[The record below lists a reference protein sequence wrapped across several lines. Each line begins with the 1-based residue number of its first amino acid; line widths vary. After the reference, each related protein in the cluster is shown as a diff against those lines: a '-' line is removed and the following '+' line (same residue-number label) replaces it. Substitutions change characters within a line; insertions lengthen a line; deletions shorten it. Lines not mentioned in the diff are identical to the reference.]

1 MRKLRLPAGLALA
14 ALLLAAPAA
23 SAATPAETYASLVAT
38 AEQGHKIDA
47 QALRDAYVRLPNYDP
62 YAMTRPPFVR
72 LLSAYYKG
80 DYDAACP
87 MLEALL
93 KTNYVETVLHV
104 LRAKCLDRAHV
115 TLEGLIAKLA
125 VVQELTD
132 AILKTGDGK
141 SLATAYRIVTFS
153 ELAAVSGRDTMR
165 FDGVAEISAGNHRYL
180 LIEGPIGRAPA
191 RKPDGTTPPQ
201 LWKKIFFNIDAFR
214 ASAAPM
220 PKNLFAGRHA

>member
-1 MRKLRLPAGLALA
+1 MRKLRLPAALG
-14 ALLLAAPAA
+14 ALLLVAPAA
-23 SAATPAETYASLVAT
+23 RAATPAETYSVLIAA

-47 QALRDAYVRLPNYDP
+47 QALRDAYVRLPGYDP
-62 YAMTRPPFVR
+62 YAITRPAFVR
-72 LLSAYYKG
+72 LLSAYYKA
-80 DYDAACP
+80 DYDTACP
-87 MLEALL
+87 MLETLL

-153 ELAAVSGRDTMR
+153 ELAAVSGRDRMQ
-165 FDGVAEISAGNHRYL
+165 FDGVAEVSADGHRYL
-180 LIEGPIGRAPA
+180 LIEGPVSHSVA
-191 RKPDGTTPPQ
+191 RRPDGTFSPAI
-201 LWKKIFFNIDAFR
+201 WKKVFFNIDAFR